1 MNREFAAPDLVPPS
15 ELPFFK
21 KHLAWI
27 IGEVLSALSARHDK
41 SWSRAFARGDS
52 AGYKRGDS
60 AGYKRGERRGSL
72 QAYAEGYAAGRLELE
87 IKDSRNVAGARP
99 GIDNFLFNDW
109 KLPITAEVEQ
119 RMRVDVTA
127 LLPKHKQP
135 TTEQWKMILSRTPST
150 YVIAGAGS
158 GKSTTLIL
166 RILLLHHYLDFEL
179 GSMTVVTF
187 TKLSRLDFI
196 GKLRQTFQLWKRA
209 ISQETAEALVSTFHA
224 KILGF
229 TRSLYDEKINS
240 FEFFGSKQ
248 KEDDATAT
256 LDNPFQT
263 RLNEKQRELLNSCY
277 SELYSKSLRFTELI
291 GALYYHSLSFDVKN
305 LDSELVKKRT
315 TAIKSVAERDVE
327 SMDLIEKAWADAG
340 AWPIPGVTAAR
351 ETILVKNVAL
361 QIHGRIAASPEIAVV
376 LRPNNYPGEKTYRP
390 NSTFLLVSEMAV
402 KKTICDAYSGKK
414 IIWVDTAADLVT
426 LVKWLSDRAAFSPT
440 FDYQVSGDLS
450 SSPLLDCFV
459 AAAAFIENLGLNV
472 TVAIAKMKFA
482 KNDSERLFFE
492 ALGIFWPK
500 FIEYLGKQKPRL
512 MTFNQMFSLFG
523 EGNSENL
530 SLVPDG
536 ILRSMSQLMID
547 EFQDISPQ
555 IVSWIMG
562 SLQEVRR
569 RGQDLSAGRRA
580 RHSSL
585 LCVGDD
591 WQSIYGWRGSSPQY
605 FINFEEEFPSPS
617 VTPIML
623 RENFRSHQLIID
635 AAEKIV
641 AMASSIPGKKAKS
654 DGPAARDPVPV
665 QVHESDDAKLRKLV
679 STHYAAGDEI
689 LILYREGGDTER
701 SRIEDVVRATH
712 TVDRRLPDEKQRLR
726 IMTIHKSKGLE
737 ADAVFLL
744 GDCKFKISSPYKNQI
759 YRIAKIGDPDD
770 SDAYDTSQK
779 EEMLRLAYVGITRAA
794 KHCYWFLE
802 TGKAPSTKPKASD
815 FIPSNVPF
823 FQDLRHL

>member
-15 ELPFFK
+15 RLPFFK
-21 KHLAWI
+21 KHLARI
-27 IGEVLSALSARHDK
+27 IGDVLSALYARHNE
-41 SWSRAFARGDS
+41 SWSQAFARGDS
-52 AGYKRGDS
+52 AGYKRG
-60 AGYKRGERRGSL
+60 KRRGSL
-72 QAYAEGYAAGRLELE
+72 EAYAEGYAAGRLELE
-87 IKDSRNVAGARP
+87 IKDLRNVAGARP
-99 GIDNFLFNDW
+99 GIDDFLFDDW

-119 RMRVDVTA
+119 RMRADVAT

-135 TTEQWKMILSRTPST
+135 TTDQWKMIFSRTPST

-166 RILLLHHYLDFEL
+166 RILLLHYYLKFEL

-187 TKLSRLDFI
+187 TRLSRLDFI
-196 GKLRQTFQLWKRA
+196 GKLRQTFELWKMP
-209 ISQETAEALVSTFHA
+209 ISPETAEAIVSTFHA
-224 KILGF
+224 KILSF
-229 TRSLYDEKINS
+229 ARSLYDERINS
-240 FEFFGSKQ
+240 FEFFGNKQ
-248 KEDDATAT
+248 KEEDSSAT

-263 RLNEKQRELLNSCY
+263 RINEKQRELLNSCY
-277 SELYSKSLRFTELI
+277 SELYSKSPRFTELI
-291 GALYYHSLSFDVKN
+291 GELYYHSLTFDVRN

-315 TAIKSVAERDVE
+315 TAIKAVSERDVE
-327 SMDLIEKAWADAG
+327 SMNLIEKAWADAG

-351 ETILVKNVAL
+351 ETILFKNEAF
-361 QIHGRIAASPEIAVV
+361 QIHGRITALPEIAVV
-376 LRPNNYPGEKTYRP
+376 LRPNTYPGTETYRP
-390 NSTFLLVSEMAV
+390 KSSHPLVSEMAV

-414 IIWVDTAADLVT
+414 IIWVDTAADVAI

-440 FDYQVSGDLS
+440 FDYQISGDLS
-450 SSPLLDCFV
+450 GSPLLDCFV
-459 AAAAFIENLGLNV
+459 GAAAFIENLGLNV
-472 TVAIAKMKFA
+472 TVAIANMKFA
-482 KNDSERLFFE
+482 EKDPDRLFFE

-605 FINFEEEFPSPS
+605 FINFEEEFSSPS

-641 AMASSIPGKKAKS
+641 ATAPSIPGKKARA
-654 DGPAARDPVPV
+654 DGPAASDPVPV
-665 QVHESDDAKLRKLV
+665 QVHELNDTKLRTLV
-679 STHYAAGDEI
+679 AAHYAAGDEI
-689 LILYREGGDTER
+689 LVLYREGGDTER
-701 SRIEDVVRATH
+701 DRVKIVVRDTYNL
-712 TVDRRLPDEKQRLR
+712 DQKLPEAKRRLR
-726 IMTIHKSKGLE
+726 IMTFHKSKGLE

-744 GDCKFKISSPYKNQI
+744 GDCKFKISSPYKNQV
-759 YRIAKIGDPDD
+759 YRIAKMGDPDD
-770 SDAYDTSQK
+770 PDAYDTSQK
-779 EEMLRLAYVGITRAA
+779 EELLRLAYVGITRAA
-794 KHCYWFLE
+794 KYCYWFLE
-802 TGKAPSTKPKASD
+802 VGKAPSTKPKASD
-815 FIPSNVPF
+815 FIPSKVPY
-823 FQDLRHL
+823 FQDLRHLK